1 MGVTTTKTG
10 ESAVAV
16 EESEPSLDANG
27 INPSQFPTR
36 ILPDRVTGRSRHFQV
51 VFDKD
56 TVDAIR
62 AHSESTPEAE
72 ICGVLV
78 GNIYRD
84 GSGPY
89 CYVKANIEGD
99 HAPSRNSQVTFTSE
113 TWTHIH
119 EQMDAH
125 YPHDRI
131 VGWYHSHPGFGIF
144 LSEMDLFIQNNFFN
158 EPWQIAYVDDP
169 VGDDCGVFVWENGTV
184 ARRPHLLESKAG
196 PSAPAAP
203 EPATTPAPAADSTID
218 GTPAIGPDRRRQKIG
233 DRLETSVRINVLERQ
248 IIAQRKQSRRSMIVA
263 LVWPLVLIAGLIWA
277 GVIPADTLRN
287 SKPVKWSVAKWTQI
301 SAAIHAGR

>member
-10 ESAVAV
+10 KSAVA
-16 EESEPSLDANG
+16 EQESEPPRDANG
-27 INPSQFPTR
+27 INPSLFPPR

-62 AHSESTPEAE
+62 AHSQTTPEAE
-72 ICGVLV
+72 VCGVLV
-78 GNIYRD
+78 GNVYRD

-89 CYVKANIEGD
+89 CYVKAHIEGD

-113 TWTHIH
+113 TWTQIH

-169 VGDDCGVFVWENGTV
+169 QGDDCGVFVWENGTV
-184 ARRPHLLESKAG
+184 ARRPHLLESKG
-196 PSAPAAP
+196 APTAP
-203 EPATTPAPAADSTID
+203 DVAETVPTPAPAADSITQ
-218 GTPAIGPDRRRQKIG
+218 GTPAIGPERRRQKIG
-233 DRLETSVRINVLERQ
+233 DRLETSARITALERQ
-248 IIAQRKQSRRSMIVA
+248 IISQRKQARRSMIVA
-263 LVWPLVLIAGLIWA
+263 LVWPLVLLAGLAWA
-277 GVIPADTLRN
+277 GIIPLDSYRN
-287 SKPVKWSVAKWTQI
+287 LKPVKWGVAKWAQI
-301 SAAIHAGR
+301 SAAIHASR